1 MAKPSRRV
9 HTACWLAA
17 MLLSAAAQ
25 AAPSAWRCDG
35 ERALRGEFTP
45 RGGQLHFDGQDW
57 PLTRVREARE
67 ARYVNARAGLT
78 LTLKRSDAVLTRRG
92 EPPLNCRLVV
102 KSLAPAYAGPDR
114 AASASAR

>member
-57 PLTRVREARE
+57 PLTRVREA
-67 ARYVNARAGLT
+67 
-78 LTLKRSDAVLTRRG
+78 
-92 EPPLNCRLVV
+92 CRLVV